1 LRFVALSKCS
11 VIAAPPQF
19 LASLPQYAVGC
30 ASCGSGKVHQVV
42 DSKNHLLVGT
52 DAAYTIIENIWYVL
66 HSG

>member
-1 LRFVALSKCS
+1 
-11 VIAAPPQF
+11 
-19 LASLPQYAVGC
+19 VGC